1 MMDKNQALA
10 KIKKCLAL
18 SHSTNEY
25 EVAQALK
32 HAHALM
38 QQYNLGTTDIELA
51 DVGEQNI
58 RTTKTLPQWHW
69 DLSLVCAHAFDCRRW
84 KQDRD
89 TGSFFIF
96 CGLNGKQELAAYA
109 YEVLLRQIK
118 SARRSYIKET
128 LNRVRLAKNKTARAD
143 AFCTGWVNAVRDTVQ
158 RFAANEKEK
167 AILSQYI
174 ARHYGEF
181 RNAKVR
187 TVKGTVLPGDYF
199 RGETAGANV
208 RLDVPLEKSGTTLH
222 LDLNNK

>member
-1 MMDKNQALA
+1 M
-10 KIKKCLAL
+10 
-18 SHSTNEY
+18 
-25 EVAQALK
+25 
-32 HAHALM
+32 
-38 QQYNLGTTDIELA
+38 
-51 DVGEQNI
+51 
-58 RTTKTLPQWHW
+58 
-69 DLSLVCAHAFDCRRW
+69 CARAFDCRRW

-96 CGLNGKQELAAYA
+96 CGLNGKQELATYA

-174 ARHYGEF
+174 TKNYGEF
-181 RNAKVR
+181 QNAKAR
-187 TVKGTVLPGDYF
+187 TVKGAVLPGDYF
-199 RGETAGANV
+199 RGETAGSNV
-208 RLDVPLEKSGTTLH
+208 RLDVPLAKSGTTLH

>member
-25 EVAQALK
+25 EAAQAFK
-32 HAHALM
+32 HAHVLM

-69 DLSLVCAHAFDCRRW
+69 DLSLVCARAFDCRRW

-128 LNRVRLAKNKTARAD
+128 LNGSQPTKKKKP
-143 AFCTGWVNAVRDTVQ
+143 FCRN
-158 RFAANEKEK
+158 
-167 AILSQYI
+167 ILPGIMGNFGMPKS
-174 ARHYGEF
+174 EPS
-181 RNAKVR
+181 KVR
-187 TVKGTVLPGDYF
+187 CYLVTTFAGKRPGPM
-199 RGETAGANV
+199 
-208 RLDVPLEKSGTTLH
+208 LD
-222 LDLNNK
+222 